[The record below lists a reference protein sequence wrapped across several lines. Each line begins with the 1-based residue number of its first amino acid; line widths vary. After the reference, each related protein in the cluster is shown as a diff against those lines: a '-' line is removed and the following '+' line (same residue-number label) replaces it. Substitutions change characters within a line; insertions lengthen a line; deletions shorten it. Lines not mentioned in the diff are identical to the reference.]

1 MANTNE
7 DNLAVMLEALRLVIL
22 SLVASTPVDLR
33 RLGESLRTV
42 ADHGARNDDAKRM
55 LHDLSSGVIA
65 MANAA
70 DGKDEGAAR
79 H

>member
-1 MANTNE
+1 MVNTNE

-42 ADHGARNDDAKRM
+42 ANHGARNDDAKRM

-70 DGKDEGAAR
+70 DGKGEGVAR